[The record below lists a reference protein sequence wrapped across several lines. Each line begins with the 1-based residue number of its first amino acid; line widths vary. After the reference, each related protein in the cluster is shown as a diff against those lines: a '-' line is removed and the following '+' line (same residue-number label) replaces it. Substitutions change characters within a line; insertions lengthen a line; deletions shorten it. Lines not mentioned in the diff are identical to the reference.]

1 MARTL
6 INAPKTA
13 KRGEVI
19 EIRATIGHPMETG
32 FRPDE
37 NGKILPRNIIKK
49 FSCRYNGELVF
60 SAEMFAAVS
69 ANPYLAFHTLATE
82 SGTPCPPYSAGK
94 ESPCQPV
101 EHPLHHAVQ
110 PQHGAHGHA
119 EQHAAGN
126 ACSVGDRG
134 GHLPTSRDVLIVSLL
149 EAFGSAHGVLVNPNA
164 SLLVS

>member
-37 NGKILPRNIIKK
+37 SGKILPRNIIKK

-60 SAEMFAAVS
+60 SAEMFSAVS

-82 SGTPCPPYSAGK
+82 SGTLALTW
-94 ESPCQPV
+94 ES
-101 EHPLHHAVQ
+101 
-110 PQHGAHGHA
+110 
-119 EQHAAGN
+119 
-126 ACSVGDRG
+126 DG
-134 GHLPTSRDVLIVSLL
+134 GFSQTENITLTVV
-149 EAFGSAHGVLVNPNA
+149 
-164 SLLVS
+164 